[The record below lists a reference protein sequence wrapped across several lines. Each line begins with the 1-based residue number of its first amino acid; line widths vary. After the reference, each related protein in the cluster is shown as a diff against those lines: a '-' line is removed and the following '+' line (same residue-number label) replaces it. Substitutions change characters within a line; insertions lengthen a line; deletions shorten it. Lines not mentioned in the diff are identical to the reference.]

1 MVARTAETTTSRDPD
16 ASQGLSARERLL
28 AAADELFYAEGVH
41 VVGVDRVVER
51 AGVAKASLYSIFGS
65 KDELVRTY
73 LETHFRRR
81 QRHIELVLSG
91 YATPRE
97 RLLGVFADVE
107 EALAGPEFRGCR
119 FISASAEGRPGEASE
134 IVADEYRAWLRSL
147 FTDLARAAGA
157 GDAKLFGR
165 QLALLYDGAAVAARM
180 DRDRGAAAGALV
192 SAVEALLEAAISHTG
207 SDRPGAPGGE
217 VLRGTAE

>member
-1 MVARTAETTTSRDPD
+1 MGAKTADSTTRQDPD
-16 ASQGLSARERLL
+16 ASDRLSARERLL

-73 LETHFRRR
+73 LEKHFRRR
-81 QRHIELVLSG
+81 QRHIERVLSKHD
-91 YATPRE
+91 TPKE
-97 RLLGVFADVE
+97 RLLAVFADVE
-107 EALAGPEFRGCR
+107 EALAGSEFRGCR
-119 FISASAEGRPGEASE
+119 FISASAEARPGDASE
-134 IVADEYRAWLRSL
+134 VIADEYRAWLRSL

-157 GDAKLFGR
+157 RDAKLFGR

-180 DRDRGAAAGALV
+180 DGDRGAAARALL
-192 SAVEALLEAAISHTG
+192 SAVETLLEAANSPSEAQRAG
-207 SDRPGAPGGE
+207 SR
-217 VLRGTAE
+217 L